1 MKHRQLAGAIV
12 SCLVLIACVPVPV
25 RQDSASLQT
34 AVAQSAAGA
43 PRLPGP
49 GESYLDA
56 AWFEQTLTVD
66 RAVQAALLNNPSVRG
81 ELSRLDAAHAERV
94 QAGLLRNPMTTLMAL
109 RPEGGGRYELDYN
122 LMQSLF
128 DLFTRSRRIEAADAA
143 QRRTEAEV
151 LVRLLAL
158 AQDSEAAYY
167 DALAAQARLNL
178 QREQLA
184 LDEETLLLLQR
195 QAKQGAVPTSVAL
208 EQEGMTATRAHE
220 VRLSEAEFAQ
230 ARGALAQQLGLSSAT
245 NLRLPDSLDPP
256 VVAGL
261 DGPALQALAASHRPE
276 LRAAQAGVDQ
286 ASTELGLQSGA
297 PRATDPSLGLA
308 GVRETDG
315 FWMNG
320 LELQITI
327 PVFDTG
333 RARGDLARARIV
345 QAEAE
350 AESIRRQVPL
360 DVERALATLAAAQV
374 ATEHA
379 DHHLRQQALL
389 EELARKNYLQGNAD
403 LPRFRQATQA
413 RLLAAIDQVNSRQA
427 QWSAL
432 IALQRTTGVAA
443 AGR

>member
-1 MKHRQLAGAIV
+1 MKRRQLAGAIV
-12 SCLVLIACVPVPV
+12 SCLVLIACMPVPV
-25 RQDSASLQT
+25 RQDSASLQS

-158 AQDSEAAYY
+158 TQDSEAAYY
-167 DALAAQARLNL
+167 DALAAQARLGL
-178 QREQLA
+178 QHQQLA
-184 LDEETLLLLQR
+184 LDEEYLLLLQR
-195 QAKQGAVPTSVAL
+195 QASHGAVPTSMAL
-208 EQEGMTATRAHE
+208 EQEAMTATRAHE
-220 VRLSEAEFAQ
+220 VRSAEAELAQ
-230 ARGALAQQLGLSSAT
+230 ARSGLAQQLGLPSAAV
-245 NLRLPDSLDPP
+245 LRLPDSLDAP
-256 VVAGL
+256 VVPGL
-261 DGPALQALAASHRPE
+261 DGPTLQALAASHRPE
-276 LRAAQAGVDQ
+276 LRAAQAGLDQ
-286 ASTELGLQSGA
+286 AGTELSLQSGTL
-297 PRATDPSLGLA
+297 RATDPSLGLA

-327 PVFDTG
+327 PILDTG
-333 RARGDLARARIV
+333 RARGDLARAQIA

-374 ATEHA
+374 AAEHA
-379 DHHLRQQALL
+379 DHHLHQQLLL
-389 EELARKNYLQGNAD
+389 EELARQNYRQGSTD
-403 LPRFRQATQA
+403 LLRYRQSTQA
-413 RLLAAIDQVNSRQA
+413 RLLSAIDQVNSRQA
-427 QWSAL
+427 VWTAL
-432 IALQRTTGVAA
+432 IALQRATGVAA
-443 AGR
+443 AGQ